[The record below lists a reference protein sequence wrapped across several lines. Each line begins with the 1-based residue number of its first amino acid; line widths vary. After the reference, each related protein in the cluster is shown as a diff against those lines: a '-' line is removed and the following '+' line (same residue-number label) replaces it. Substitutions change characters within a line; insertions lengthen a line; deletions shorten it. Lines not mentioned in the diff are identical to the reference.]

1 MHPKPIKVQ
10 ERSDINYYRN
20 LELKEAIRL
29 RILIILM
36 IDLYLINYLKHGMD
50 HPEYWFNHL
59 PYHHVLGLGPL
70 LPSCTVAPSSSPL
83 TFYTWLLGWV
93 GRPPFH
99 IYFFLGRTTIELSK
113 PTPSYLPFSWNHYL
127 EQQHLLERIIRSD
140 QPPITPPPFIEEH
153 PTFTLT
159 PLTADYG
166 TPHVEPTS
174 HIMF

>member
-1 MHPKPIKVQ
+1 M
-10 ERSDINYYRN
+10 
-20 LELKEAIRL
+20 
-29 RILIILM
+29 
-36 IDLYLINYLKHGMD
+36 
-50 HPEYWFNHL
+50 
-59 PYHHVLGLGPL
+59 
-70 LPSCTVAPSSSPL
+70 
-83 TFYTWLLGWV
+83 

-99 IYFFLGRTTIELSK
+99 IYLFLGRTTIELSK

-127 EQQHLLERIIRSD
+127 EQQHLLERILRSD

-174 HIMF
+174 HIMFELPQGT